1 MLFLP
6 RRGANCRLCSLA
18 LGKIVIVLLHFV
30 CFIKVVDGEDEQQQL
45 QINHDGA
52 GQICFEPRDL
62 GVLCPKD
69 GPGKSKMFYYNKI
82 LGSCQPFIY
91 KGCAGNLNRF
101 GTSAECRKTCS
112 KLSKKTQ
119 EWVLAERCNAS
130 HLIPDGHYIECVA
143 GKCPEGHK
151 CHPAEGVCCPRKKY
165 VCALQD
171 DSGTFADGV
180 PDKPRFAWSADI
192 KSCWRFSYFGAKGNY
207 NNFATFHDCL
217 NFCDETIN

>member
-6 RRGANCRLCSLA
+6 RLGTNCRLCPLA

-30 CFIKVVDGEDEQQQL
+30 CFIKVVDGEDEHQQQQL
-45 QINHDGA
+45 QIDHGGA
-52 GQICFEPRDL
+52 EQ
-62 GVLCPKD
+62 
-69 GPGKSKMFYYNKI
+69 S
-82 LGSCQPFIY
+82 SCQPFIY

-101 GTSAECRKTCS
+101 ISATECRKTCS

-151 CHPAEGVCCPRKKY
+151 CHPADGICCPRKEY
-165 VCALQD
+165 VCSLQD
-171 DSGTFADGV
+171 NSGTFADGV

-192 KSCWRFSYFGAKGNY
+192 KVLLAFLVLSTA
-207 NNFATFHDCL
+207 
-217 NFCDETIN
+217 